1 MNYFFICKVNKKYF
15 NNEIYREKTRH
26 YSETSSEI
34 DVFLSNFATR
44 LALWG
49 DITQKRKT
57 QDAKCKFVV
66 IYREVLLMHREL
78 SGLDTQKKA

>member
-15 NNEIYREKTRH
+15 NNEIYRAKTRH
-26 YSETSSEI
+26 YSKTSGEI

-44 LALWG
+44 FALWG

-57 QDAKCKFVV
+57 QDARRK
-66 IYREVLLMHREL
+66 
-78 SGLDTQKKA
+78 TQNANLWLFTERSY